1 MSRLHSLLKLHL
13 KDKQHGSES
22 PDGWLSRG
30 FLWKWVREFCQFA
43 SYIPKFALNNCIKQV
58 MKYTLVVSESQD
70 TIVNEFQRII
80 GSLPV
85 KSSIPYMKLH
95 LPLVAS
101 RHQALGFEAWRA
113 AVREHRKVTHDKWGK
128 DHGRN
133 HGKHLMHPFSPV
145 YSGYSNS
152 RYKHIDK
159 LTWHSIYITNL
170 ASFKCWNLF
179 FPTKAPKILLWD
191 DWSSHKAAIS
201 QLQSGKPKGCWVSR
215 GEVLWVVVETKVGD
229 SWRCV
234 MV

>member
-1 MSRLHSLLKLHL
+1 
-13 KDKQHGSES
+13 
-22 PDGWLSRG
+22 
-30 FLWKWVREFCQFA
+30 
-43 SYIPKFALNNCIKQV
+43 

-70 TIVNEFQRII
+70 TIAKEFQRII

-152 RYKHIDK
+152 RYKHTDK
-159 LTWHSIYITNL
+159 LTWHSIYHQPCIFQMLELVFPHQGTKNFVVRWLELPQGSNL
-170 ASFKCWNLF
+170 ATPKWEAQGLLSIQGRGVMGCGWN
-179 FPTKAPKILLWD
+179 
-191 DWSSHKAAIS
+191 
-201 QLQSGKPKGCWVSR
+201 QSGWFPKVCLGLSFSSDGQHWPGKHPTS
-215 GEVLWVVVETKVGD
+215 KVGVVD
-229 SWRCV
+229 KEWNMKLLNIPNSSSKSIHLYIMARGKRSLACWT
-234 MV
+234 